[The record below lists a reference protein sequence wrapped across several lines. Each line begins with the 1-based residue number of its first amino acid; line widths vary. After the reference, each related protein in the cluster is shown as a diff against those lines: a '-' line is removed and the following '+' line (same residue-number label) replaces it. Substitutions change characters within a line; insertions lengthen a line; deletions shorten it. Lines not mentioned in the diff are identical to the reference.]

1 MATFSIGRTARER
14 IEVEVLAYERAR
26 SGEYHDDNWLRVN
39 VSISAGAFSG
49 RFHAAFLTDELV
61 RFRDQIQTLYRTLQ
75 GEASF
80 RTLEEQLSLRL
91 TGNGRGEIGVRGVAV
106 DIPGTGNRLE
116 FELMLDQS
124 YLQSTLGSLNEVID
138 QFPVR
143 AG

>member
-1 MATFSIGRTARER
+1 MATFSLGGTERER
-14 IEVEVLAYERAR
+14 IVVEVLAYERPP

-39 VSISAGAFSG
+39 VLVSAGAFSG
-49 RFHAAFLTDELV
+49 GFHAAFLTDELV
-61 RFRDQIQTLYRTLQ
+61 RFRDQMQTLYRTLR
-75 GEASF
+75 GEANF
-80 RTLEEQLSLRL
+80 RTLEEQLLLRL
-91 TGNGRGEIGVRGVAV
+91 TGNGRDEICVRGVAV

-124 YLQSTLGSLNEVID
+124 HLQSTLDSLNEVID